1 MQQQQPNGTSIP
13 NNFQQTI
20 NSLTYPQLQQQQPIY
35 FETTNSTTN
44 NSDNFYSMQLQPYQT
59 QQIQT
64 GELLETKQQKSSSEQ
79 FNVNNEN
86 IIKKKGPGPGRPP
99 KIKIDNNKRED
110 VAGCSN
116 MYEYNTSILKSDQMQ
131 MLSLD
136 AKSTNNIMVGGTTT
150 QPTLSSVQFPYG
162 DPTACFGVQSSF
174 DISAMPP
181 DYNNLG
187 VTWAGHPSSYNL
199 TSAPTPA
206 ICGGFGD
213 IDGLYGNTS
222 GLIALPGQLQYE
234 LDPMLANGYGVWPTA
249 NGYYLGN
256 DPGKLLTTT
265 DGSLQSTQQPP
276 PQQYLGAAST
286 SNNYTGGD
294 NVQSTA
300 TTFYGAPPPLQPPSS
315 IDPTSV
321 FHTGIS
327 TLPPPPSLLASADQL
342 YGLQNGPNG
351 VFGSLTSFDPLPPSN
366 NLLSVSNTNTE
377 TSNTPTTL
385 LNLEQC
391 SSSNGNQ
398 FTIRQPEQQQQ
409 LLFVGTPNGQIIEEK
424 SNTNSVLTST
434 TIPTTLS
441 LISSPPIG
449 GTISSKTSMGKKHKT
464 KKNLQNSNILLS
476 RPSTSLG
483 GGGGGGGMLSSTTP
497 FHPKL
502 GSESPFK
509 EKLKQRDTSSSNGRK
524 SRSRSLLKDSDDDKS
539 AEEREVE
546 RRNANNTRE
555 RIRVRDINAA
565 FKELARLC
573 CSHMPNLEERNLTK
587 LNTLLKAVELI
598 PMLEKMTR
606 MMDPRG
612 DCVKRRMETT
622 TTIPDSTSSSSLLL
636 NPSSNGILNSNL
648 FNTCG
653 SDLSSLASSS
663 NILNQQHF

>member
-1 MQQQQPNGTSIP
+1 
-13 NNFQQTI
+13 
-20 NSLTYPQLQQQQPIY
+20 
-35 FETTNSTTN
+35 
-44 NSDNFYSMQLQPYQT
+44 
-59 QQIQT
+59 
-64 GELLETKQQKSSSEQ
+64 
-79 FNVNNEN
+79 
-86 IIKKKGPGPGRPP
+86 
-99 KIKIDNNKRED
+99 
-110 VAGCSN
+110 
-116 MYEYNTSILKSDQMQ
+116 MQ

-150 QPTLSSVQFPYG
+150 QPNLSSVQFPYG

-174 DISAMPP
+174 DISAMPS

-265 DGSLQSTQQPP
+265 DGSLQATQPP
-276 PQQYLGAAST
+276 TQQYLGAAST

-351 VFGSLTSFDPLPPSN
+351 VFGNLTSFDPLPPSN

-377 TSNTPTTL
+377 TSNTPATL
-385 LNLEQC
+385 LNLEQ
-391 SSSNGNQ
+391 
-398 FTIRQPEQQQQ
+398 F
-409 LLFVGTPNGQIIEEK
+409 
-424 SNTNSVLTST
+424 LTST

-449 GTISSKTSMGKKHKT
+449 GTIPSKTSMGKKHKT

-573 CSHMPNLEERNLTK
+573 CSHVPNLEERNLTK

-598 PMLEKMTR
+598 PMLEKMVDEKTR

-622 TTIPDSTSSSSLLL
+622 ATIPDSTSSSSLLL

-663 NILNQQHF
+663 SNILNQQHF

>member
-1 MQQQQPNGTSIP
+1 
-13 NNFQQTI
+13 
-20 NSLTYPQLQQQQPIY
+20 
-35 FETTNSTTN
+35 
-44 NSDNFYSMQLQPYQT
+44 
-59 QQIQT
+59 
-64 GELLETKQQKSSSEQ
+64 
-79 FNVNNEN
+79 
-86 IIKKKGPGPGRPP
+86 
-99 KIKIDNNKRED
+99 
-110 VAGCSN
+110 
-116 MYEYNTSILKSDQMQ
+116 
-131 MLSLD
+131 
-136 AKSTNNIMVGGTTT
+136 
-150 QPTLSSVQFPYG
+150 
-162 DPTACFGVQSSF
+162 
-174 DISAMPP
+174 
-181 DYNNLG
+181 
-187 VTWAGHPSSYNL
+187 
-199 TSAPTPA
+199 
-206 ICGGFGD
+206 
-213 IDGLYGNTS
+213 
-222 GLIALPGQLQYE
+222 
-234 LDPMLANGYGVWPTA
+234 MLANGYGVWPTA

-265 DGSLQSTQQPP
+265 DGSLQATQPP

-300 TTFYGAPPPLQPPSS
+300 TTFYGAAPPLQPPSS

-351 VFGSLTSFDPLPPSN
+351 VFGNLTSFDPLPPPSN

-377 TSNTPTTL
+377 TSNTPATL

-424 SNTNSVLTST
+424 LNTNSVLTST

-441 LISSPPIG
+441 LISSPPTG
-449 GTISSKTSMGKKHKT
+449 GTISSKPSTMGKKHKT

-483 GGGGGGGMLSSTTP
+483 GGGGGGMLSSTTP
-497 FHPKL
+497 FHSKF

-587 LNTLLKAVELI
+587 LNTVKNYFYKINHGKFTIDHLLSSPLKPHFNDFLGSIIFWTLLKAVELI
-598 PMLEKMTR
+598 PMLEKMVDEKTR

-622 TTIPDSTSSSSLLL
+622 ATIPDSTSSSSLLL

-653 SDLSSLASSS
+653 ASSDLSSLASSS
-663 NILNQQHF
+663 NILNQQHFLN